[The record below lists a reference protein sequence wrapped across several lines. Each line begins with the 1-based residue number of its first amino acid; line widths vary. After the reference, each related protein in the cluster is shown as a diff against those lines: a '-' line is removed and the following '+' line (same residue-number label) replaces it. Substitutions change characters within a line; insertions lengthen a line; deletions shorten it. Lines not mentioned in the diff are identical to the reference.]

1 MRIEVLEEKAADLE
15 GYALIRMSFE
25 VRQVLDVAVLN
36 EGLAELAAEQLWDES
51 FRQSSEQLSKL
62 AGQALNEHRKGRTR
76 PLDPEKL

>member
-1 MRIEVLEEKAADLE
+1 MTKLLEKAFAEATKLPKKDQDHF
-15 GYALIRMSFE
+15 AKW
-25 VRQVLDVAVLN
+25 V
-36 EGLAELAAEQLWDES
+36 LAELAAEQLWDES